1 MSHQKISLLLSLEN
15 SVGIQFSEFL
25 KDHKNLDCFIF
36 IEQMLCLSSA
46 YQEMWCIITSIFY
59 VLNHLRWKYRLFC
72 DLLHNCKLFC
82 NLILFF
88 LPMLIKIKKSV
99 IGQSWMSCKIIFLRK
114 LLLGMNVTWKFKQK
128 IPIRS
133 IRVKNNKCIT

>member
-25 KDHKNLDCFIF
+25 KNHKNLDCFIF

-46 YQEMWCIITSIFY
+46 YQESWCIITSIFY
-59 VLNHLRWKYRLFC
+59 VLNHLRWKYHLFC

-82 NLILFF
+82 NLIFSF

-99 IGQSWMSCKIIFLRK
+99 IGQSWMSCKITFFVFQRKWLRHSRK
-114 LLLGMNVTWKFKQK
+114 WNNFKPPERK
-128 IPIRS
+128 DAFVI
-133 IRVKNNKCIT
+133 KT